1 MPQRLKGFFLCSLFF
16 PWSRLDF
23 VQLHWK
29 RSQLWEQV
37 QILAQFLFIYSP
49 SYFSNSC
56 QVKTLFNQRQVN
68 MPLPFH
74 CCPSSLCWGV
84 EGDATQICS
93 CCWRRGSRSED
104 LLPYSGLGTQA
115 IVTYVVCWKK
125 QELMSQRFQFW
136 FGHFLASW
144 LISYLVSGVKIYL
157 FKYGSITNYK
167 YKWANASLQYSAR

>member
-1 MPQRLKGFFLCSLFF
+1 MPQRLKGVFLCSLFF

-68 MPLPFH
+68 MPLPLH

-93 CCWRRGSRSED
+93 CCWGRGQFRPGHSSYCHLCC
-104 LLPYSGLGTQA
+104 LLVKA
-115 IVTYVVCWKK
+115 RTYEPEVPIPVWPFAGSMTYK
-125 QELMSQRFQFW
+125 
-136 FGHFLASW
+136 
-144 LISYLVSGVKIYL
+144 SYLVSGVRIYL